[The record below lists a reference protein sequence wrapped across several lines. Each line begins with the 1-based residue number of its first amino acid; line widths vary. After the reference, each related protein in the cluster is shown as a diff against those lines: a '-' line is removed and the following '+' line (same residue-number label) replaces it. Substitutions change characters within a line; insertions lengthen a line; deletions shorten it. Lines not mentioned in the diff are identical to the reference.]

1 MADGGGDIDTGVAA
15 HRAGRLSEAAEI
27 YRHVLGREPDNPH
40 ALHLLGVVEHQAG
53 NHARAAELIGDA
65 VMRCPEQAD
74 FLSNLGAVRSALGQP
89 DVAAECCRRALALAP
104 NHVDALT
111 NLGGA
116 LRTLGETDQ
125 AMDCLRRALAVEP
138 THRQALTLLTN
149 ELAEQGRAVDALA
162 FYRKA
167 VRLAPDREVL
177 WLDLVKALQR
187 AHTDDPDAVP
197 RRDLIACLANDAV
210 HHFSLVAPVVDAMR
224 ATPELADLIGLARRR
239 DRDGLAGRIASGA
252 ALVPLSDRLITLSLD
267 RVILCDPDL
276 EALFTEVR
284 AALLDLAVAGRLPA
298 DFAGERRGVVFSL
311 ANQCFLT
318 EYVYFQSEPEA
329 AKLAA
334 LERLVEGALRARD
347 PGAGPLAALMA
358 CYAPL
363 HRAALAPSLTA
374 FAGTV
379 DDRLLAALARRQID
393 EPAEELR
400 LRDTIPV
407 LTPIEDAVS
416 AKVRA
421 QYEENPYPRWRTAQ
435 SMEAE
440 PLDVILKNMFP
451 FLTGEDVR
459 QPAAPEVLVAGCGS
473 GQHAILCA
481 NRFLGARIL
490 AVDLSLTSLAYASR
504 KAPEAGIAAI
514 DFAQADLL
522 ELGRL
527 DRAFDLVA
535 CSGVLHHLADP
546 LAGWR
551 VLTDL
556 LVPGGFM
563 NIGLYSTTARRHIA
577 ATRSLIAKHAGL
589 RYRAS
594 QDGIRTF
601 RRDLRGFAAAMGADG
616 EAALRPLWTAQDF
629 YSTSACRDLLFHVQE
644 HTFTLPQ
651 IGDMMAELG
660 LEFLSFALPRPQ
672 VKQAYLDRFPEDPE
686 ARSLENW
693 DAFETANPAT
703 FIGMYNFWARKPAR

>member
-1 MADGGGDIDTGVAA
+1 MADSGGDMETGVAA

-27 YRHVLGREPDNPH
+27 YRRVLRREPDNPD

-65 VMRCPEQAD
+65 VARCPEQAE
-74 FLSNLGAVRSALGQP
+74 FLGNLGAVRNALGQP
-89 DVAAECCRRALALAP
+89 DAAAECCRRALAVAP
-104 NHVDALT
+104 DHANALT
-111 NLGGA
+111 NLSGA
-116 LRTLGETDQ
+116 LRVLGETDQ

-138 THRQALTLLTN
+138 THRQALALLTN

-167 VRLAPDREVL
+167 VRLAPEREVL
-177 WLDLVKALQR
+177 WLDLVKAVQR
-187 AHTDDPDAVP
+187 AHANDPDSVP

-210 HHFSLVAPVVDAMR
+210 HHFSLVEPVLGALRAM
-224 ATPELADLIGLARRR
+224 PELAELIGLAR
-239 DRDGLAGRIASGA
+239 DRDALNGRIASGA
-252 ALVPLSDRLITLSLD
+252 ALVPLCDRLVTLSLD
-267 RVILCDPDL
+267 RVILCDPDI

-284 AALLDLAVAGRLPA
+284 GALLDLAVADRLPA
-298 DFAGERRGVVFSL
+298 GFAGDRRGVVFSL

-318 EYVYFQSEPEA
+318 EYVYFQSESET

-334 LERLVEGALRARD
+334 LERLVDGALREQD
-347 PGAGPLAALMA
+347 PGAAPLAALLA

-363 HRAALAPSLTA
+363 YRSALAPALA
-374 FAGTV
+374 GFAGAA
-379 DDRLLAALARRQID
+379 DDRLFAALARRQIG

-400 LRDTIPV
+400 LRDTIPA

-421 QYEENPYPRWRTAQ
+421 QYEENPYPRWQTAR

-451 FLTGEDVR
+451 FLTGEDVK
-459 QPAAPEVLVAGCGS
+459 QPAAPDVLVAGCGS

-504 KAPEAGIAAI
+504 KAREAGIAAI

-563 NIGLYSTTARRHIA
+563 NIGLYSTYARRHIA

-589 RYRAS
+589 RYQAS
-594 QDGIRTF
+594 HDGIRTF
-601 RRDLRGFAAAMGADG
+601 RRDLRGFAETMGPDG
-616 EAALRPLWTAQDF
+616 EAALRPLWTTQDF

-660 LEFLSFALPRPQ
+660 LEFLGFAMPQPQ

-686 ARSLENW
+686 ARSLERW
-693 DAFETANPAT
+693 HAFEIAHPAT
-703 FIGMYNFWARKPAR
+703 FIGMYNFWVRKPAR